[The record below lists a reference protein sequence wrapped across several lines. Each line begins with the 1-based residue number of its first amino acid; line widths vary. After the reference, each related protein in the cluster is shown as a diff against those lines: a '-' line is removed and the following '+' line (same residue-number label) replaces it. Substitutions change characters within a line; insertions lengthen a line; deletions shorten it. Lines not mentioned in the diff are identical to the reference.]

1 MNVRNFTRGS
11 VASPSASDVLHGTTL
26 TAAPGAPAS
35 RRMRPSESAESGV
48 LDEGLMT
55 HGLPDANAGASLC
68 ATSSN
73 GALNG
78 VIPRT
83 VPTGKRFVYP

>member
-1 MNVRNFTRGS
+1 MW
-11 VASPSASDVLHGTTL
+11 
-26 TAAPGAPAS
+26 
-35 RRMRPSESAESGV
+35 PSESAESGV
-48 LDEGLMT
+48 LDAGLMT